1 MPLSDDIVR
10 VTRMTLH
17 QGDRIH
23 LPSDPD
29 TYQVIAVDDRH
40 DRCWVRRWP
49 LQRQGSPVF
58 EVSLHMVEAS
68 PWVAPTP

>member
-1 MPLSDDIVR
+1 MPLSDDAVR

-23 LPSDPD
+23 LPADPD

-49 LQRQGSPVF
+49 LERQGSPVF
-58 EVSLHMVEAS
+58 EVSLQVVEAS
-68 PWVAPTP
+68 PEAAPTP